1 METEIKEA
9 SIKEV
14 LTVQKI
20 TEAEIRQMGREYNA
34 FAWDKIIDR
43 KAKLG
48 ADFYLAKADGKAY
61 TYDRYFSVYKIEE
74 GIIFFNQVSYS
85 AGLSNRGFCQI
96 IINDNGKVSRVLL
109 KDANGNEGRC
119 ENDIPNRKIMAE
131 NSRKFG
137 TIYSNNY

>member
-20 TEAEIRQMGREYNA
+20 TEEEIRAMGREYNA
-34 FAWDKIIDR
+34 SAWDKIIDR
-43 KAKLG
+43 KVKLG
-48 ADFYLAKADGKAY
+48 ADFYVAKADGKAY
-61 TYDRYFSVYKIEE
+61 TYDRYFSVYQIEE
-74 GIIFFNQVSYS
+74 GIILFNEVSYS
-85 AGLSNRGFCQI
+85 AGLSNHGFCQI
-96 IINDNGKVSRVLL
+96 VIADNGIVSRVLL
-109 KDANGNEGRC
+109 KDSIGNEGRC
-119 ENDIPNRKIMAE
+119 ENDAPNRKIMAE